1 MKDSEKADALKLA
14 RLMRCAR
21 KQLGLTQVHVANHLN
36 IAQGTYSKIEKAK
49 FVLSAPEWFLFCKL
63 THIDVNSFV
72 NGFIDRAE
80 EIQVNDIY
88 QLGSFKV
95 PGKYGKAAGT
105 SIRELQPYFQFYK
118 KQFGEDHLEAT
129 LRDTFKIDPDY
140 FIDMGHRVN
149 YLFLVDLVNFIAQK
163 CSLSADTV
171 KSLAEYSSS
180 AETHGSL
187 FNDYKK
193 NSDLNVVEKLIANAN
208 KYQVNVFY
216 KVENKTHDTILIS
229 ATHNEQIVDEKHLK
243 NTQVNDFLVAFK
255 ASYLENFVR
264 TQTGRSNVEVQVVK
278 DENSK
283 HSFKIQSLS

>member
-63 THIDVNSFV
+63 TNIDVNSFN

-80 EIQVNDIY
+80 EIQVSDIF
-88 QLGSFKV
+88 QLGSFKI

-105 SIRELQPYFQFYK
+105 SVRELQPYLQFYK
-118 KQFGEDHLEAT
+118 GQFGDDQLEAA
-129 LRDTFKIDPDY
+129 LRDNFKIDPDY
-140 FIDMGHRVN
+140 FINMGNRVN
-149 YLFLVDLVNFIAQK
+149 YLFLVELINFIAQK
-163 CSLSADTV
+163 SGLGPETV
-171 KSLAEYSSS
+171 KALGDYSSKE
-180 AETHGSL
+180 ETHGSL
-187 FNDYKK
+187 AVDYK
-193 NSDLNVVEKLIANAN
+193 NNNDFSVVEKLIANSS

-216 KVENKTHDTILIS
+216 KVENKTANSILIS
-229 ATHNEQIVDEKHLK
+229 AINSDLAVEEKHLK
-243 NTQVNDFLVAFK
+243 NTQVNDFLMAFK

-264 TQTGRSNVEVQVVK
+264 SHTGKNNVEVQIVK

-283 HSFKIQSLS
+283 HSFKIQSHS